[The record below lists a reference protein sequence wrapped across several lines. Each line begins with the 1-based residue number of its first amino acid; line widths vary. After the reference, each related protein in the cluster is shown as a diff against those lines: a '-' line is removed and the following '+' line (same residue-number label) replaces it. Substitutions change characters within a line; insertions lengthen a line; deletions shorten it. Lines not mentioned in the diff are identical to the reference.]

1 MVVITKKNVI
11 TINPRENRKG
21 QRETLIGHVGYG
33 AERQGERYTAE
44 RCNEENLPP
53 VIPAKA
59 GIQGIYPKG
68 GQKVQRCRNNRG
80 SITITGKEGPEIDSK
95 RKSTVA

>member
-1 MVVITKKNVI
+1 
-11 TINPRENRKG
+11 
-21 QRETLIGHVGYG
+21 LIGHIGYG

-44 RCNEENLPP
+44 RCNEEKCKLYGFKLP
-53 VIPAKA
+53 VIPAKG

-68 GQKVQRCRNNRG
+68 GQKEQRCRNNRG